1 MRNRFSELPK
11 SPENFRWKQSL
22 PVNYFKLSA
31 KFTSQITKHLLLLV
45 YGLSISLSANSVPLL
60 QFGDRGSEVLVLQ
73 NNLQSRG
80 FYTSPVDGFYGDL
93 TKSAVENFQQQNGL
107 AVDGIA
113 GDNTQLLLQNRFPLS
128 SSTTL
133 AQASG
138 TIFGDIAIGELA
150 IGFISLGFIFTVVV
164 PGVRNTPESTS
175 SSENSK
181 IIEKVHVSIIINQGV
196 QVPIESFE
204 LGTQLKIEII
214 NSEGKVV
221 KSFVNILNENHYE
234 YIDTLPA
241 GKYKVVA
248 TDQQNGKTITKEI
261 NVPFE

>member
-11 SPENFRWKQSL
+11 SSKDFRRKQSL

-31 KFTSQITKHLLLLV
+31 KFASQITKHLLLLV
-45 YGLSISLSANSVPLL
+45 YGLSISISANSVPLL

-73 NNLQSRG
+73 NNLQSQG
-80 FYTSPVDGFYGDL
+80 FYSGPVDGFYGDL
-93 TKSAVENFQQQNGL
+93 TKSAIENFQQQNGL

-113 GDNTQLLLQNRFPLS
+113 GDNTQLRLQNRLPLS

-138 TIFGDIAIGELA
+138 TIFGDITIGELA
-150 IGFISLGFIFTVVV
+150 IGFITLGFIFAVVV
-164 PGVRNTPESTS
+164 PGVRNTSKSTS

-181 IIEKVHVSIIINQGV
+181 IIEGVHVSIIINKGV
-196 QVPIESFE
+196 RVPIESFD
-204 LGTQLKIEII
+204 LGTQLKIQII

-221 KSFVNILNENHYE
+221 KSFDDILNENYSKS
-234 YIDTLPA
+234 IDSLPT

-248 TDQQNGKTITKEI
+248 TGKQNGKKTTKEI
-261 NVPFE
+261 NVTFD